1 MSFRTVRGEP
11 AAARA
16 SVRRVRALPR
26 SLAGARALAAA
37 HPALTLLALA
47 LLSCGPPPPAPTG
60 APLAAP
66 APAPLAPSSPLTP
79 PAPSSTPPGPSGAL
93 ATIDGQRVL
102 HLWGTPAAMGH
113 AHGYLL
119 RDAIIAL
126 VDDYALEALPPA
138 TFAAAAP
145 HFERVATIAP
155 ALRDEAAG
163 VIDGM
168 KAAGG
173 AHIPGLG
180 RDLAVA
186 DLLFVNALTDWVAIG
201 CSSVSAWGPSTRA
214 DPELAGDLAVVRN
227 LDWADHPTL
236 LESQVIFAFD
246 PQDPRAQRVVSV
258 AFAGY
263 LGCLSC
269 VNEAGVAALFNMA
282 YGAGASRAR
291 ALAGFAPANLLLRA
305 ALGERDHDGDG
316 RSTADDLVAALRE
329 ATHAGSY
336 LVHLVEPAAPGASP
350 ARVLE
355 VEAAGVAVREP
366 AADSPLGPAALAA
379 TNHLRALAPP
389 TACSRYR
396 RIERSARATAGEFTR
411 EGLWRLGESLRLDD
425 QVVHTI
431 LVEPRARRLRVRMRA
446 PGRTMD
452 ASPPPVEHPWER
464 LFHGRPAPAA
474 IDMSHGTPR

>member
-1 MSFRTVRGEP
+1 MSLRTYTRVALALALAAPASAACAPPPPPTTAEPAPARPEP
-11 AAARA
+11 AAA
-16 SVRRVRALPR
+16 PR
-26 SLAGARALAAA
+26 TDPAPSP
-37 HPALTLLALA
+37 PAL
-47 LLSCGPPPPAPTG
+47 
-60 APLAAP
+60 
-66 APAPLAPSSPLTP
+66 PLAPRP
-79 PAPSSTPPGPSGAL
+79 PTGAL
-93 ATIDGQRVL
+93 ATLDGQRVL
-102 HLWGTPAAMGH
+102 HLWGTPAEMGH

-126 VDDYALEALPPA
+126 VDGYALAALPPSA
-138 TFAAAAP
+138 FAAAAP
-145 HFERVATIAP
+145 HFDRVATIAP

-168 KAAGG
+168 RAAGG
-173 AHIPGLG
+173 AFIPGLG
-180 RDLAVA
+180 RDLTPA

-201 CSSVSAWGPSTRA
+201 CSSVSAWGAATRA
-214 DPELAGDLAVVRN
+214 DPALAGDLAIVRN

-236 LESQVIFAFD
+236 LEGQVIFALD

-282 YGAGASRAR
+282 YGSGASRAR
-291 ALAGFAPANLLLRA
+291 ALAGFSPANLLLRA
-305 ALGERDHDGDG
+305 ALAERDHDGDG
-316 RSTADDLVAALRE
+316 RSTGDDVVTALRE

-336 LVHLVEPAAPGASP
+336 LVHLVEPAGPTSGPAP
-350 ARVLE
+350 ARIVE
-355 VEAAGVAVREP
+355 VEAAGVAVRGPDE
-366 AADSPLGPAALAA
+366 ASALGPAALAA

-389 TACSRYR
+389 EACSRYR
-396 RIERSARATAGEFTR
+396 RIERSARAAGGEFTR
-411 EGLWRLGESLRLDD
+411 EDLWRLGESLRIDD

-452 ASPPPVEHPWER
+452 ASPPPVEHTWER
-464 LFHGRPAPAA
+464 LFHGRRRGADP
-474 IDMSHGTPR
+474 T